1 MESIIFFKLLAVEE
15 GGVGLNFDLLETNLI
30 NLAIIIGALFYFGSK
45 FLGNTLATRRQE
57 IESAIK
63 AAEKRKQEAS
73 SALAEQQ
80 QKLAQAQ
87 VEAEQIRSRSEENA
101 ARAEAEVQQQADRDV
116 ERLRAAAEQ
125 DLSAQQDKV
134 MRELQQRLSALAI
147 KRVEERLP
155 ERLNDDVQRQL
166 VDKSIALLG
175 GR

>member
-1 MESIIFFKLLAVEE
+1 MDSIIFFKLLAVEE
-15 GGVGLNFDLLETNLI
+15 GGIGLNFDLLETNLI
-30 NLAIIIGALFYFGSK
+30 NLAIIIGVLFYFGSK

-57 IESAIK
+57 IEAAIK

-87 VEAEQIRSRSEENA
+87 VEAEQIKARAEENA
-101 ARAEAEVQQQADRDV
+101 TRARAEILQQADKDV
-116 ERLRAAAEQ
+116 ERLKVAAEQ
-125 DLSAQQDKV
+125 DLSAQQEKV
-134 MRELQQRLSALAI
+134 MRELRQRVARLAMERVEDRLS
-147 KRVEERLP
+147 

>member
-1 MESIIFFKLLAVEE
+1 MESIVFFRLLAVEE

-30 NLAIIIGALFYFGSK
+30 NLAIIIGVLFYFGSK

-57 IESAIK
+57 IEAAIK

-87 VEAEQIRSRSEENA
+87 VEAEQIKARAEENA
-101 ARAEAEVQQQADRDV
+101 TRAKGEILQQADKDV
-116 ERLRAAAEQ
+116 ERLQAAAEQ

-134 MRELQQRLSALAI
+134 MRELQKRIAALAMD
-147 KRVEERLP
+147 RVEAQLAD
-155 ERLNDDVQRQL
+155 RLNEDVQRQL